1 MSQYILAI
9 DQGTSG
15 TKCIIFDNKGKEVC
29 KATEPLKTHYLED
42 GFVEQEPYV
51 IYSNVIEAV
60 RNCVETFK
68 ASGGKIEEISACGIS
83 NQRET
88 FVLWNGKGE
97 PLYNAVVWQCKRSI
111 DVCAQL
117 ELQGLKEEIKDK
129 TGLLIDPYFSGS
141 KVIWLHQHIP
151 DVQQAID
158 KGDAYF
164 GTVDTWLLYHLTG
177 GKQYLTDYTNASR
190 TLFFNLHTLSW
201 DRDLLR
207 SFGLQKLH
215 LPEPKPSATDF
226 GKTDFGGIFPAPIP
240 VYAMIGDSHAA
251 AFGEG
256 CFEKG
261 EAKATLGTGCS
272 ILIDTGTT
280 LPENN
285 KGFVSTICWSTEAE
299 IHYALEG
306 VIVSCGS
313 IIEWIKNEMQLFDNI
328 AETETMARSVTDN
341 NGVFLVPAFSGLGSP
356 HWDMNR
362 KAELKGLTFD
372 CRKHHIV
379 RAALETI
386 AFQIREII
394 DYMEVNGK
402 LELKS
407 LSINGGMTS
416 NRFVLDFLAT
426 LLGKNLYYG
435 VKDASS
441 LGAALLAGLK
451 TGIFSN
457 LQEIKKLI
465 GEKTAIPPE
474 AKADYHQQA
483 YEQWQKYMLFK

>member
-29 KATEPLKTHYLED
+29 KSTEPLKTHYLED
-42 GFVEQEPYV
+42 GFVEQEPQV
-51 IYSNVIEAV
+51 IYKNVIDAV
-60 RNCVETFK
+60 TKCVAAFTS
-68 ASGGKIEEISACGIS
+68 SGGKIEAISACGIS

-88 FVLWNGKGE
+88 FVLWNGQGK

-111 DVCAQL
+111 EVCAQL
-117 ELQGLKEEIKDK
+117 ESKGLKEQIKDK

-141 KVIWLHQHIP
+141 KVIWLHQHIAE
-151 DVQQAID
+151 VKQAID
-158 KGDAYF
+158 NEDAYF
-164 GTVDTWLLYHLTG
+164 GTIDTWLLYNLTG

-190 TLFFNLHTLSW
+190 TLFFNLHTLTW
-201 DRDLLR
+201 DQDLLR
-207 SFGLQKLH
+207 AFGLQKLQ
-215 LPEPKPSATDF
+215 LPEVKASATDF
-226 GKTDFGGIFPAPIP
+226 GKTDFEGLFPAPVP

-280 LPENN
+280 LPQSN

-313 IIEWIKNEMQLFDNI
+313 IIEWMKNEMGLFTNI
-328 AETETMARSVTDN
+328 AETEAMAKSVTDN
-341 NGVFLVPAFSGLGSP
+341 NGVFLIPAFSGLGSP
-356 HWDMNR
+356 HWDMSR

-372 CRKHHIV
+372 CKKNHIV

-402 LELKS
+402 LKLKS

-451 TGIFSN
+451 AGIFPDLSA
-457 LQEIKKLI
+457 IKKLI
-465 GEKTAIPPE
+465 GEKTAILPGP
-474 AKADYHQQA
+474 ANDYHQQV
-483 YEQWQKYMLFK
+483 YKQWQQYMLGK